1 MIEKSYEQLKFVD
14 KPEKKLVEVIFLEH
28 FYFEID
34 YTELEIL
41 GNFKVEKGNFLFER
55 KETKFDHMIDRGF
68 SDLKSRIT
76 KKKAI
81 YVHKNSNIPL
91 IGNGSF
97 GIVDRGTNV
106 IEIKPV
112 CGCNI
117 DCVYCSVDENKRGVD
132 FVVEKDYLVN
142 ELKKVADIKKHP
154 VEIHIGCQ
162 GEPLLYSPLVELI
175 RGCSKIPNV
184 KKVSIDTNVTLLN
197 EKKIDDMIEAGLTQF
212 NSSLNSLDKKRSAE
226 IANSKYNV
234 GHVEKMIKYIS
245 TKPVTQVIAP
255 VWVQSLNDED
265 IEPIIELC
273 KETGAICGI
282 QNYLSYSLGKNAGKS
297 ITMESFYDKLKAL
310 EKKHDIKLIISLKD
324 DFGIVPDENLPKLF
338 KKGDIIDVEIV
349 SFGRMGNEMIG
360 VADGRSISIYDNKKE
375 VNRKIGKRIPVK
387 IIRSKHNIYAAEA
400 L

>member
-1 MIEKSYEQLKFVD
+1 MIERSYEQLKFID
-14 KPEKKLVEVIFLEH
+14 KPEKKLVEIIFLDH
-28 FYFEID
+28 FYFNID
-34 YTELEIL
+34 YDELEIL

-55 KETKFDHMIDRGF
+55 KETKFDHIIDRGF

-76 KKKAI
+76 GKKVI

-117 DCVYCSVDENKRGVD
+117 DCVYCSVDENRRGVD
-132 FVVEKDYLVN
+132 FVVEKDYLVD
-142 ELKKVADIKKHP
+142 ELEKVVAIKKHP

-175 RGCSKIPNV
+175 RGCSNISNV
-184 KKVSIDTNVTLLN
+184 KKISIDTNVTLLN
-197 EKKIDDMIEAGLTQF
+197 EKRIDDMIEAGLTQF
-212 NSSLNSLDKKRSAE
+212 NSSLNSLDKNRSIK
-226 IANSKYNV
+226 IANSKYNID
-234 GHVEKMIKYIS
+234 HVEKMIRYIS

-273 KETGAICGI
+273 KETNSICGI

-297 ITMESFYDKLKAL
+297 ITMENFYDKLKIL

-324 DFGIVPDENLPKLF
+324 DFGIVPDAPIPRIF
-338 KKGDIIDVEIV
+338 KKGDVINVEIV
-349 SFGRMGNEMIG
+349 SPGRMGNEMIG
-360 VADGRSISIYDNKKE
+360 IAEGRSISIYDNKKE
-375 VNRKIGKRIPVK
+375 INKKIGKIIPVK
-387 IIRSKHNIYAAEA
+387 IIRSKHNIYAGEPV
-400 L
+400 